1 MHTSISS
8 IFTLY
13 LALVFFSGIA
23 TAQDKNTNDSILTK
37 QIEFR
42 HDNDFIFL
50 TDFYYSSGLFISYR
64 KILKKGITKN
74 GKEQLDFTI
83 GQEVYTPS
91 QTQSTNT
98 FNFDR
103 PYAGFTGLNSGWST
117 SEKNH
122 LFRVNLLLGIAGRH
136 SGAGGFQRWYHKVIA
151 VSNPPIWPTELANS
165 IHVNTYFSYARE
177 WQITKGT
184 AALSFAFQPQV
195 ALGTRDIYL
204 QPGTVFY
211 IGKKNHLSKSIAY
224 DRLGSSSVKE
234 LYVAL
239 KTSYRQVLYNGLIEG
254 NLFGD
259 TSSFVTDSQ
268 NALWRFGA
276 DLYHRSNK
284 NDYKIGFYFN
294 TQETSKS
301 NSHQYLLLAYA
312 YQF

>member
-1 MHTSISS
+1 MSAW
-8 IFTLY
+8 F
-13 LALVFFSGIA
+13 
-23 TAQDKNTNDSILTK
+23 K
-37 QIEFR
+37 
-42 HDNDFIFL
+42 
-50 TDFYYSSGLFISYR
+50 R
-64 KILKKGITKN
+64 KEKGIQTATEEKKDTPKGLWYKSPTGKIVESDELAKN
-74 GKEQLDFTI
+74 FYVSPED
-83 GQEVYTPS
+83 
-91 QTQSTNT
+91 
-98 FNFDR
+98 D
-103 PYAGFTGLNSGWST
+103 
-117 SEKNH
+117 
-122 LFRVNLLLGIAGRH
+122 
-136 SGAGGFQRWYHKVIA
+136 YH
-151 VSNPPIWPTELANS
+151 VSANS